1 MVNGNQTGKT
11 DRRTNRQDKK
21 LSLLA
26 DTVRYWYIAHCGRQI
41 YYQLLNPNIPNAL
54 RGKYVLVT
62 LFIML
67 NN

>member
-1 MVNGNQTGKT
+1 METKLERRIDEKTG
-11 DRRTNRQDKK
+11 RTKK